1 MPPPVIPIITPSQ
14 DASNSKHDIII
25 SLFINFLTC
34 KMLKD
39 CNSTINLPETMQSNY
54 SRSSVEPS
62 HTINSRESIIPRI
75 PDMPAQNKTE
85 SVKELQPVVPYVKQK
100 NVSLEEAE
108 HQTQN
113 NLLLQMYQKK
123 QNKI

>member
-1 MPPPVIPIITPSQ
+1 
-14 DASNSKHDIII
+14 
-25 SLFINFLTC
+25 
-34 KMLKD
+34 MLKD